1 MARKIF
7 FIGFNKT
14 GTMTYN
20 AILKQNG
27 FNGYHYTKW
36 ASLSNTGDYESLD
49 NIIKRYDVFS
59 DGEKPNYKR
68 LDTTY
73 PGSLFILN
81 TRDLKKWLQSRIKH
95 VYREYPKNA
104 KCWMWCNY
112 IQDPDAC
119 IKNWIQQRLD
129 YHYEVRQYFK
139 DRPND
144 FMVLDIDDPEKITK
158 LSEFIGIPL
167 IWNGSTVNARPLD
180 SLGSEYKN
188 LMLQEFKRIDR
199 ILS

>member
-1 MARKIF
+1 MYIV
-7 FIGFNKT
+7 
-14 GTMTYN
+14 
-20 AILKQNG
+20 
-27 FNGYHYTKW
+27 
-36 ASLSNTGDYESLD
+36 
-49 NIIKRYDVFS
+49 NIQKM
-59 DGEKPNYKR
+59 PNVGCGVIIY
-68 LDTTY
+68 
-73 PGSLFILN
+73 
-81 TRDLKKWLQSRIKH
+81 RIH
-95 VYREYPKNA
+95 
-104 KCWMWCNY
+104 
-112 IQDPDAC
+112 DAC